1 MTKPRICTA
10 CDNPAPNGVTICGR
24 CERDTRRR
32 LGDMEAHR
40 QELELTMTRQ
50 AKLQAER
57 HGGRSSTTPLV
68 FAEDAAEL
76 LWEQRNILIGWCKL
90 INEEIDATWPRR
102 DTIRAMAM
110 QIEAH
115 MPELR
120 KHAACGDLVGEMYE
134 FTRHAVACIDYPDD
148 RHRVKVGDCVIIDED
163 GAPCRGKIIL
173 HYPHEGE
180 TYADCRTCE
189 TRWNGTQLNR
199 LGQRI
204 SKRAAA

>member
-1 MTKPRICTA
+1 MTKPRTCTA

-24 CERDTRRR
+24 CERETSRR

-40 QELELTMTRQ
+40 QELTTAMTRQ

-57 HGGRSSTTPLV
+57 QGSRSSTTPLV
-68 FAEDAAEL
+68 FLEDAADL
-76 LWEQRNILIGWCKL
+76 LHDQRNILVGWCKL
-90 INEEIDATWPRR
+90 VHDEIDSTWPRR
-102 DTIRAMAM
+102 DTVSAMSM
-110 QIEAH
+110 QVEAH

-120 KHAACGDLVGEMYE
+120 KHEACGDLVGEVWDFVSRAM
-134 FTRHAVACIDYPDD
+134 VCIDYPDD
-148 RHRVKVGDCVIIDED
+148 RHRVNVAPCVITTET
-163 GAPCRGKIIL
+163 GPCTGRIVL

-180 TYADCRTCE
+180 TYADCASCG

-204 SKRAAA
+204 NKAAA